1 MSTERLNEIRVNV
14 LDRMERSE
22 RFVRLGMFGA
32 ALAEVMLLAVAFAM
46 IDWSNRLERL
56 LFLFSVLS
64 YTIIVL
70 GLVAL
75 GAHVT
80 RTAGRVLAAM
90 DPDGLS

>member
-1 MSTERLNEIRVNV
+1 MSTQRINEIRSNV

-22 RFVRLGMFGA
+22 RYVRLGIFGA
-32 ALAEVMLLAVAFAM
+32 ALAEVMLLAVAFTM
-46 IDWSNRLERL
+46 VDWSNRVERL
-56 LFLFSVLS
+56 LFVFSILG

-80 RTAGRVLAAM
+80 RTAGRVVAAM

>member
-1 MSTERLNEIRVNV
+1 MSTERLNQIRVNV

-22 RFVRLGMFGA
+22 RYVRLAIFGA
-32 ALAEVMLLAVAFAM
+32 TFAEVLLLAIAFAM

-56 LFLFSVLS
+56 FFVFSILS

-80 RTAGRVLAAM
+80 RTVGRVVAAM